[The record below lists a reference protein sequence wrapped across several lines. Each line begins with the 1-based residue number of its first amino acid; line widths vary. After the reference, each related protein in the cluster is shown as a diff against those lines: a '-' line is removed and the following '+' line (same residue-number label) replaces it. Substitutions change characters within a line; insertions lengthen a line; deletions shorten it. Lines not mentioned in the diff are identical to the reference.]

1 MKTSRASFIFL
12 SMMAALSSCVTVEI
26 PLEEYTVARSA
37 RDAAIAAE
45 AAKYAPQLFYRAD
58 KAYKRGEALFKERYY
73 SDAQNEFVEAQKLA
87 EKAETAARI
96 KQFQSGESNGGY

>member
-1 MKTSRASFIFL
+1 MKTSRASLIFL

-73 SDAQNEFVEAQKLA
+73 SDAQNEFIEAQKLA